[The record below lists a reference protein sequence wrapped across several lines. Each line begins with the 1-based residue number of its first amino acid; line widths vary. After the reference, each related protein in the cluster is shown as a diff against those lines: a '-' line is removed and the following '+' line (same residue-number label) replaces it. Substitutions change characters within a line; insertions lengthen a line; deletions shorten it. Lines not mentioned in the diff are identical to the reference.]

1 MPRPMKVKMFM
12 DAKPSIVEE
21 QINAWLDHIGS
32 ATIVKTETLVTA
44 TARKTDDG
52 TYPCIVV
59 TVWYEPPEPN

>member
-1 MPRPMKVKMFM
+1 MKVKMFM

-44 TARKTDDG
+44 TAGKTDDG
-52 TYPCIVV
+52 TYPSIVV